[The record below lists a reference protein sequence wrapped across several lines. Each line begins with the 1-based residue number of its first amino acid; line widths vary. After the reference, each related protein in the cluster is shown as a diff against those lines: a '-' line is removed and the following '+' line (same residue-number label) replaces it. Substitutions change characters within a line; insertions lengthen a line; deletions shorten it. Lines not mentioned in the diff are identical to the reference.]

1 MFNKFCLLLFLL
13 APFLITAIVL
23 LLFSH
28 FPSLPLCLLLICSL
42 GFPMRLNLQPDPAQI
57 QMAPKVFALLS
68 LQQGHPPLVGDQHH
82 GDAAHPG
89 EPLKDS
95 LLPSL
100 GSLWGAG
107 PAAGWVWVLLTAV
120 PPGWALLA
128 HPRPTFPLG
137 TWGQCPQVG
146 QGPSRGAVGSLASH

>member
-1 MFNKFCLLLFLL
+1 
-13 APFLITAIVL
+13 
-23 LLFSH
+23 
-28 FPSLPLCLLLICSL
+28 
-42 GFPMRLNLQPDPAQI
+42 MRLNLQPDPAQI

-89 EPLKDS
+89 EPLKD
-95 LLPSL
+95 L
-100 GSLWGAG
+100 GPAG
-107 PAAGWVWVLLTAV
+107 LTAARLGVSVPAAGWVWVLLTAV

>member
-1 MFNKFCLLLFLL
+1 
-13 APFLITAIVL
+13 
-23 LLFSH
+23 
-28 FPSLPLCLLLICSL
+28 
-42 GFPMRLNLQPDPAQI
+42 MRLNLQPDPAQI

-89 EPLKDS
+89 EPLKD
-95 LLPSL
+95 L
-100 GSLWGAG
+100 G
-107 PAAGWVWVLLTAV
+107 PAGLTAALLGVSVGSGSCCGLGVGAATAV

-146 QGPSRGAVGSLASH
+146 QDPSRGAVGSLASH